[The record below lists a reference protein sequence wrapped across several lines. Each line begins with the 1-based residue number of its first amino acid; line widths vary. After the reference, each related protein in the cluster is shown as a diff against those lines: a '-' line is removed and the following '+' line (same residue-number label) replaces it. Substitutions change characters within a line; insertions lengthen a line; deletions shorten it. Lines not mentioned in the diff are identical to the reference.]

1 MDAVGVAIGEK
12 DMVLVSGDC
21 VNGEVR
27 VKECVRGNRSSKE
40 PVLDCFELAKR
51 TDCGR
56 KLMGITLESEVKSA
70 LIMLPDM
77 TEREI
82 ESWIS
87 EEGSRYIEWPER
99 EFYIE
104 HMCRREYRY
113 DTSSPM
119 AMYLVAL
126 AKKDVFDAAKGMRLL
141 GQNTRVID
149 YWEAGF
155 FDLFKTRKDFAIVSL
170 YESKASL
177 RLWDEHVVVDWQVI
191 EAEPKIVAEQLEQWD
206 NRVKEVNGVGLS
218 GVMFFWHATRPMAE
232 DLQLADWLAIEDHF
246 CAPVL
251 VPISWNPEGGEDFTK
266 RDMTLMHAVG
276 TLVRVLTR
284 GKALWATDG
293 NGRS

>member
-87 EEGSRYIEWPER
+87 EEGSRYI
-99 EFYIE
+99 
-104 HMCRREYRY
+104 
-113 DTSSPM
+113 
-119 AMYLVAL
+119 
-126 AKKDVFDAAKGMRLL
+126 
-141 GQNTRVID
+141 
-149 YWEAGF
+149 
-155 FDLFKTRKDFAIVSL
+155 
-170 YESKASL
+170 
-177 RLWDEHVVVDWQVI
+177 
-191 EAEPKIVAEQLEQWD
+191 
-206 NRVKEVNGVGLS
+206 
-218 GVMFFWHATRPMAE
+218 
-232 DLQLADWLAIEDHF
+232 
-246 CAPVL
+246 
-251 VPISWNPEGGEDFTK
+251 
-266 RDMTLMHAVG
+266 
-276 TLVRVLTR
+276 
-284 GKALWATDG
+284 
-293 NGRS
+293 